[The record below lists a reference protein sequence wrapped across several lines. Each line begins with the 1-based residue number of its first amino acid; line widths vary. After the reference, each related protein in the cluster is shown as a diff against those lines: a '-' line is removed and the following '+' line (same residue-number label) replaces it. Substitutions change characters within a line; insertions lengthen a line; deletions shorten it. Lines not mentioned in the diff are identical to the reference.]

1 MNKKLSICALALM
14 AASTVFA
21 QFEGIIE
28 TKITATD
35 GNGAIRNIGTMSV
48 AISKA
53 GTRSEM
59 NSQIQGMGMNMVM
72 LLKNDNPDL
81 MYRINEANKT
91 YTEVD
96 LAKLRAMAPSGQ
108 ALPEEIVTVKK
119 LGEEKILGYN
129 TQHVLVT
136 QNGTPIEMWTAKDF
150 LDYATYSKLQARR
163 GRPGSGEAMLKALK
177 DAGAE
182 GMPLKSISNS
192 PDGGKAIM
200 EVVKAEKKSLP
211 ASTFEIPAGY
221 TKTAGGMMDMM
232 GGMSGPQADEA
243 RKRMEEAMKNMPPE
257 QREMMEKMM
266 KQRGAAGGQ

>member
-1 MNKKLSICALALM
+1 MDKKLNLCALALVT
-14 AASTVFA
+14 ASTAFA
-21 QFEGIIE
+21 QFEGMIE
-28 TKITATD
+28 TKMTVTD
-35 GNGAIRNIGTMSV
+35 ASGANRAAGTVNI

-53 GTRSEM
+53 GVRNEM
-59 NSQIQGMGMNMVM
+59 NMQMQGMSMKTVM

-81 MYRINEANKT
+81 MYRINDANKT
-91 YTEVD
+91 YTETD
-96 LAKLRAMAPSGQ
+96 LAKLRDLAGKAQ
-108 ALPEEIVTVKK
+108 TEEKVTVKK

-136 QNGTPIEMWTAKDF
+136 QNDSAIEMWTAKDF
-150 LDYATYSKLQARR
+150 LDYATYSKLQASR
-163 GRPGSGEAMLKALK
+163 GRPGNGEALQKALK
-177 DAGAE
+177 DAGVE
-182 GMPLKSISNS
+182 GMPLKSVSSN
-192 PDGGKAIM
+192 PDGGKATM

-243 RKRMEEAMKNMPPE
+243 RKRMEDAMKNMPAE

-266 KQRGAAGGQ
+266 KQRGAGGGQ